1 MEGMGKEICL
11 DSDIL
16 IDILD
21 GKIAIIDNYKDYKIF
36 ITSISA
42 FEYALGKVSY
52 EQSIEVLSKFI
63 ILRFGLSDGV
73 LSADIYKKLRKIG
86 KEVEFRDAM
95 IASICI
101 NNKIALLT
109 RNKKHFSRFVE
120 YGLKIADID

>member
-21 GKIAIIDNYKDYKIF
+21 GEKLILDDYKDFKIF

-52 EQSIEVLSKFI
+52 EQSIEVLSKFFALKLEVI
-63 ILRFGLSDGV
+63 DAV
-73 LSADIYKKLRKIG
+73 LSADIYKKLRNMG
-86 KEVEFRDAM
+86 KEVEFRDIM

-101 NNKIALLT
+101 NNNITLLT
-109 RNKKHFSRFVE
+109 RNKKHFSRFVD
-120 YGLKIADID
+120 YGLKIIYLE

>member
-1 MEGMGKEICL
+1 MGKEICL

-21 GKIAIIDNYKDYKIF
+21 GENQVLNNYKDYRIF

-52 EQSIEVLSKFI
+52 EQSMEVLFKFFVLKLELI
-63 ILRFGLSDGV
+63 DAI
-73 LSADIYKKLRKIG
+73 LSASIYKKLRNVG
-86 KEVEFRDAM
+86 KEVEFRDIM

-101 NNKIALLT
+101 NNKITLLT
-109 RNKKHFSRFVE
+109 KNKKHFSRFVD
-120 YGLKIADID
+120 YGLKVIFLE